1 MTREEFLCLFHEG
14 ATMRELADKLRLT
27 DEELGAAILEA
38 RFNKDDRER
47 RESDACKRRG
57 EISAALIPPLT
68 TKLWCTQCDRLVH
81 REEAVRC
88 WSKFCA
94 AKAEAA

>member
-1 MTREEFLCLFHEG
+1 MTREEFLCLFHDG
-14 ATMRELADKLRLT
+14 VSLRQLADRLRLT

-47 RESDACKRRG
+47 REAEVRRRRG
-57 EISAALIPPLT
+57 EMVAALTPAVT

-81 REEAVRC
+81 REEAVKC
-88 WSKFCA
+88 WSKFCRAKDQA
-94 AKAEAA
+94 A